1 MIYRHFIQATLLG
14 YVLVVLGVLTLA
26 PFRFAWPTQWI
37 VLWWGD
43 FGDLPN
49 NILLFVPLGF
59 IFGLLRERSSQRAVV
74 RSALVFGAL
83 TSLAI
88 ETAQLFLE
96 ARSSSLLDGVGNA
109 LGCVV
114 GALVCTALRAR
125 MERRM
130 PGALTLDLP
139 LINLLYLL
147 LPLMWLA
154 GTGVGGGRQHA
165 WVALPLGVTGALVL
179 AGLWRYRLHLALRSP
194 RVQLFLIVMTWFM
207 VGAIA
212 SIKLAP
218 DVVVAC
224 AAMVLLVGVV
234 MPWVQ
239 GPYAGG
245 ERRFE
250 ARILA
255 MLWPWYLV
263 YLLMITLGL
272 PPRLHTAFDFAWIY
286 PQHGFERDFTLRV
299 VEQLGALTLLGYLIG
314 ETFGRSSVSARRVL
328 LRNLFL
334 GTAAVLLIEVAHG
347 FRLDERAS
355 ALRAVLGCVSVWF
368 GTFLYIAQLNLVQ
381 LLIHPQSTRQPS
393 GAFRS

>member
-1 MIYRHFIQATLLG
+1 MIYRHFIQTTLLA
-14 YVLVVLGVLTLA
+14 YVLVVLGVLTLS

-43 FGDLPN
+43 FDDLPN

-59 IFGLLRERSSQRAVV
+59 IFGLLRERASPRAALL
-74 RSALVFGAL
+74 SALLFGAL
-83 TSLAI
+83 ASLAI
-88 ETAQLFLE
+88 ETAQLFLQ

-109 LGCVV
+109 LGCVL
-114 GALVCTALRAR
+114 GALMCAALRAQ

-154 GTGVGGGRQHA
+154 GTGIGAGRQHI
-165 WVALPLGVTGALVL
+165 WVLLPLGVTGALAL
-179 AGLWRYRLHLALRSP
+179 AGVWRYRLHLALRAP
-194 RVQLFLIVMTWFM
+194 RSQLLLIVTAWFM
-207 VGAIA
+207 AGTVV

-218 DVVVAC
+218 
-224 AAMVLLVGVV
+224 GVV
-234 MPWVQ
+234 MVCAAVVLLAGVAMPCVQ

-255 MLWPWYLV
+255 MLWPWYLM
-263 YLLMITLGL
+263 YLLMLALGM
-272 PPRLHTAFDFAWIY
+272 PPRLHAALDFAWIY
-286 PQHGFERDFTLRV
+286 PQHGFQRDFTLRV

-334 GTAAVLLIEVAHG
+334 GAAAVVLIEVAHG
-347 FRLDERAS
+347 FRSDERAS

-368 GTFLYIAQLNLVQ
+368 GTFLYVAQLNLVQ
-381 LLIHPQSTRQPS
+381 LLIHPQRTNQPG